1 MLTPPKWRACIGP
14 EISLDFDGVTAL
26 ECEPKI
32 GMTRSGRMVLARM
45 ATGLLDYT
53 LQSKQAIMI
62 GNPLRSSA
70 YVFSRCFLKGA
81 WIVR

>member
-32 GMTRSGRMVLARM
+32 GMLSSGRRVFARM
-45 ATGLLDYT
+45 ATELLDCT
-53 LQSKQAIMI
+53 LQGKEE
-62 GNPLRSSA
+62 
-70 YVFSRCFLKGA
+70 
-81 WIVR
+81 IVEIL